1 MLGIYILYTVN
12 PRDYV
17 PQAPANGEKSLF
29 FYTNYNL
36 TLKEVAA
43 IS

>member
-29 FYTNYNL
+29 YFFTL
-36 TLKEVAA
+36 ITLKEVAA